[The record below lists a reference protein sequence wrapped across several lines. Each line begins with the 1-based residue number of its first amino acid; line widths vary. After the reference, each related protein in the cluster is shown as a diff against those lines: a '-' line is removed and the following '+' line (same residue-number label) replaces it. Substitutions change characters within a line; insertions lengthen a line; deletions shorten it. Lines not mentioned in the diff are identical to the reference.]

1 MNTISPENHEIMK
14 DFPVLENQIP
24 KLFIKH
30 SGIPLKLDE
39 TKLGQRQ
46 WLVAVWET
54 ILFKPSA
61 FT

>member
-24 KLFIKH
+24 KLIIKH
-30 SGIPLKLDE
+30 SGISLKLDE

-61 FT
+61 FM